1 MKIETDKYLI
11 TKEGLNIVLQLKT
24 TKKYSHLLKDKS
36 KIGEVALSQKT
47 FYQNLEQCY
56 KAMVTRMIL
65 DYETISH
72 FDDIKNLVNELIQE
86 VKFMKVEG

>member
-24 TKKYSHLLKDKS
+24 TKKDSHLLKDKS

-47 FYQNLEQCY
+47 FYPNLEQCY

-65 DYETISH
+65 DDETITH